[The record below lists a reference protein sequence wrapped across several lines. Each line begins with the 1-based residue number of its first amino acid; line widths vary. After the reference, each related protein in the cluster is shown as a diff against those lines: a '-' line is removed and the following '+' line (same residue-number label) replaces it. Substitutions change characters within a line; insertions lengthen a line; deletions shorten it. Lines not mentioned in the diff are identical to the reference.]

1 MQIGADS
8 LSLIEIRN
16 TLSIALKMPLPP
28 TILFDYPTLG
38 KLFSALAADN
48 TDKPIIQI
56 QSTQKYKGVFISS
69 ISQVTPTSEC
79 DSFASFC
86 TVLQKETN
94 LQGPIPIDRWDNEA
108 FFSPSTDGDKIYTW
122 FGSFVENVWK
132 FDAEFFKLRARD
144 ARYMDPQCRIL
155 LSTTA
160 SALNSTLG
168 TTDSERGG
176 RKGVFVGCMFFDYL
190 RLFEDLNH
198 GLDTSIIL
206 GNGAPYLSGRLAYT
220 FDLTGA
226 TMGIDTACSSSL
238 VAIHCGRN
246 EILNSQTEF
255 SICCGANAIL
265 SPHTSAIIC
274 RLGAL
279 SRTGRCLSLDSAA
292 DGYGRG
298 EAFVSCILSSENSE
312 ESSYLLKAT
321 QINQDGRSASMTAP
335 NGPSQ
340 ETLIKVCI
348 SRGNMF
354 VHDVDMISIHGTGT
368 FLGDPLET
376 QALSNIFAGRKY
388 PICILSNKALLG
400 HCEGAAGSTGILN
413 SLYSLTDTMLNGI
426 HTLRN
431 MNTFVARSI
440 ENGSLYTSRC
450 LIPGPTPD
458 QGGFVAG
465 TSSFGMSGTNAHA
478 LAALK
483 EPTQCPHYKYLWGS
497 AIQLDSVMVTDR
509 YFFKREI
516 NMECSKF
523 QVAFTEIIASQL
535 RDHLVF
541 GAFLL
546 PAATVM
552 EIFNDI
558 SSKLAK
564 LEQETCMEECI
575 FIKPLRLQQH
585 DLLYLNFNEQTGKID
600 IDQDSR
606 STTTSVSAWLAMINR
621 TRKTA
626 RQLKIFRSGV
636 FNQPII
642 TTDRHRA
649 SISQIWR
656 KSSNCMSAELDTS
669 LHLAALFQVDCCVPA
684 KANSVSISSLLTFG
698 SMQNYWAQCHS
709 FRIDESLHHIERNG
723 NQSEHLFRVGN
734 LTSKPLKRKVDPC
747 DTAVWRAIPHSCIDT
762 LTSSALYALLHS
774 SNRMPDLDSQKIR
787 LDSMRVFQALQV
799 ESMHFT
805 PKTGT
810 CCDPPYASCLIK
822 TLQRVQQN
830 ECGPAYLGETSG
842 FKDSFENVSV
852 IEASKYTGTINK
864 YNACHEVLAAVLTS
878 LGGIG
883 TLIIRYLSYQY
894 DTLILHAC
902 SRKAAHNMGKK
913 LTQFNVRITNDD
925 LSFKED
931 TEHLLRGKRSSH
943 IFHTAGVIRDSLI
956 SNVKSKDIIASL
968 ASKIDIMK
976 NVLHSDTL
984 QTISSIYCFSSIA
997 QHFGSA
1003 GQSSYAL
1010 SNTLLDAYSD
1020 IANSKGLP
1028 SQCLQWG
1035 LWTSV
1040 GMVSALDHTN
1050 LKRLATLGFLGLSAE
1065 EGLLTLEQII
1075 NQRDTWNISKI
1086 MVGKFDLPNL
1096 SKFISSRSH
1105 LSYISEALS
1114 LASNYSKEL
1123 PFETVVGPAL
1133 PFSAD
1138 TEKMT
1143 VKPLDERSIRK
1154 AIIDI
1159 IKTYVDDNV
1168 SAEGSLPVLQMG
1180 FDSVSSVELAQSISL
1195 ELDISLPLTFVYDC
1209 PMLDDMVSFIANIKQ
1224 DQIAANSTKKSFE
1237 PNVKHAPTLHIVTIA
1252 SKYPSDQHISS
1263 SYKAKEC
1270 TRPVSRW
1277 MEGLAFGYFETIASA
1292 FRNDDTYVFDHV
1304 LFGFSQDISS
1314 QIDPNIRWALMLHY
1328 EIFSQASVEFS
1339 SDTGVF
1345 LGWMWSQEFIENT
1358 WNMHLSSIN
1367 HPSLVTGN
1375 SAAFAVGHIAY
1386 TFSLSGPCVPVDTAC
1401 SSSLV
1406 ALHLSTHAIKNI
1418 ECNHATITGLNCFL
1432 ASATWQKIFSIS
1444 AASVDGRCKTL
1455 DVTADGYGRGE
1466 AFATVLISNETADDM
1481 NTVSVLGTAVKTA
1494 PQRSSLTS
1502 PHGPSQSKVIRDAML
1517 TSGRE
1522 IVRSIA
1528 LHGTG
1533 TSLGDPIE
1541 LQSLTQTLNE
1551 TKGRRHEVNLIAPK
1565 TVVGHTEGTAG
1576 VTNLLACIQSH
1587 QDMDGLI
1594 VHNLRNI
1601 NPLAM
1606 RYLEGNITVNRQEA
1620 PMDCKTFD
1628 CSGSS
1633 SFGMSGVNSHAIL
1646 SHTTTSSTSFDLLSY
1661 NMTKCFGK
1669 KCLTMQLVVNMR
1681 PLTWIVSPT
1690 CKLSWINDHAVMD
1703 KAITPG
1709 TLFLLLAD
1717 ISATHSLGKSEYA
1730 LSRCSWIR
1738 SCTATDA
1745 GSIEARM
1752 EPNGQITF
1760 HNENN
1765 KGDIC
1770 NVCIDLF
1777 SNTNIVRRTENYSFL
1792 NLIGKISCNEA
1803 VVADLSY
1810 KNLDQDEGVGQTAKM
1825 DAILHL
1831 NAISSPILYVPTAL
1845 EVFDKGTNSNSFKKT
1860 ISEVPKFEG
1869 QKAYI
1874 GSSRGFKT
1882 ADAQALFSNFQA
1894 KMILSESN
1902 KDKNIMYN
1910 IEFQAFDASVG
1921 HGACL
1926 SRPFWDGKGETVQI
1940 EETSVQV
1947 VRKFHLS
1954 VFLSHL
1960 SIAQTAYGKEMRFL
1974 STMGCSL
1981 AYPSGQQ
1988 RGVRYPISEMMAA
2001 SYHEETRQF
2010 TTSCTTSVYGQRF
2023 YGWNEKHKLL
2033 VEGSAGFEPKVRRQQ
2048 HLRDVFP
2055 DKLLKIPIN
2064 TRDISINGLQGTYK
2078 GHYGNL
2084 VRVHVTSVAL
2094 NFRDVLVAMG
2104 MYPSSTERSNI
2115 GSDFSGYILDSQI
2128 ENMQIGDRVFGQ
2140 SKGVMKEQ
2148 ILVSPELVCQIPP
2161 SLSMEEASSIPTVFL
2176 TALYC
2181 IKCLPRNYTNTLL
2194 VHSASGGLGL
2204 ALIQLAQTAGLQV
2217 LASAGSPR
2225 KRAFLRAQGLRAH
2238 HGRSFKFI
2246 ESINSGGTMAVGA
2259 VINTLT
2265 SPGMVAASTSL
2276 ISIGGHFLE
2285 VSKRGICSFQRMFQ
2299 DRSDVFYNI
2308 LAIDMMPVTCI
2319 SSGLRELSGLFAQ
2332 GTLCPTPGIGYS
2344 LSSIQS
2350 AALHFKSSQNIG
2362 KIICSRVDDDHDIKW
2377 TWIVTGGLGAL
2388 GKLTC
2393 KLFLSQGNDVV
2404 VPARHM
2410 GRIYDENCRI
2420 GPMIQIISSDINDRD
2435 HLLYNMMNKMWT
2447 FKNLGIVHSSGSI
2460 RDTIIPKMTIGTS
2473 KEVFASKSSPMV
2485 KLVANTIA
2493 EKISTVISYSSISS
2507 IWANVGQANY
2517 SCANRI
2523 LDAVAE
2529 ASSQQVCTFL

>member
-48 TDKPIIQI
+48 KDEPRIHI
-56 QSTQKYKGVFISS
+56 QSKVNQKYKDAFISS

-122 FGSFVENVWK
+122 FGSFVDNIWK

-168 TTDSERGG
+168 TTISDRGG

-220 FDLTGA
+220 FDLTGT

-238 VAIHCGRN
+238 VAIHCGRS

-312 ESSYLLKAT
+312 KSPYLLKAT
-321 QINQDGRSASMTAP
+321 HINQDGRSASMTAP

-340 ETLIKVCI
+340 ETLIKLCI
-348 SRGNMF
+348 SQGNMF

-413 SLYSLTDTMLNGI
+413 SLYSLKDTMLNGI

-431 MNTFVARSI
+431 LNEFVARSI
-440 ENGSLYTSRC
+440 ENRSLYTNRC
-450 LIPGPTPD
+450 LIPGPTPE

-478 LAALK
+478 LAALV
-483 EPTQCPHYKYLWGS
+483 EATQCPHYTYMWAS
-497 AIQLDSVMVTDR
+497 AIELGSIMVTDR
-509 YFFKREI
+509 YSFKRDI
-516 NMECSKF
+516 NIGCSKF

-546 PAATVM
+546 PAATVI
-552 EIFNDI
+552 EIFSAI

-564 LEQETCMEECI
+564 LEQETYLEECV
-575 FIKPLRLQQH
+575 FIKPLRLQHH
-585 DLLYLNFNEQTGKID
+585 DLLYLNLNEYIGTID
-600 IDQDSR
+600 IDQESF
-606 STTTSVSAWLAMINR
+606 STVTSANAWLAMINR
-621 TRKTA
+621 A
-626 RQLKIFRSGV
+626 RETVRQVKSLRSGV
-636 FNQPII
+636 FNQPNI
-642 TTDRHRA
+642 TTDRQRA
-649 SISQIWR
+649 SISRIWS
-656 KSSNCMSAELDTS
+656 KSSNCISAELDS
-669 LHLAALFQVDCCVPA
+669 SFHLAALFQVDCCVPA
-684 KANSVSISSLLTFG
+684 QANSVSISSLSTFG
-698 SMQNYWAQCHS
+698 SMQNYWASCHS
-709 FRIDESLHHIERNG
+709 FRIRESLHHIERNE
-723 NQSEHLFRVGN
+723 NQWENLFRVGN
-734 LTSKPLKRKVDPC
+734 LASKLLKRKVDPC

-762 LTSSALYALLHS
+762 LLSSTMYASLYS
-774 SNRMPDLDSQKIR
+774 SNRMPDLDSRKIR

-799 ESMHFT
+799 GSMHFRA
-805 PKTGT
+805 KTGT
-810 CCDPPYASCLIK
+810 CCEPSYASCLVK

-830 ECGPAYLGETSG
+830 ESGPEYLGETSG
-842 FKDSFENVSV
+842 LEDSFENVSV
-852 IEASKYTGTINK
+852 IEASKYMRTINK
-864 YNACHEVLAAVLTS
+864 YNACHGVSAAVLTS

-883 TLIIRYLSYQY
+883 TLLIRYISYQY
-894 DTLILHAC
+894 DTLVLHAC
-902 SRKAAHNMGKK
+902 SRKAVHNMGKK
-913 LTQFNVRITNDD
+913 LSQFNVRITNDD
-925 LSFKED
+925 LSFRED
-931 TEHLLRGKRSSH
+931 TDRLFRGKRSSH
-943 IFHTAGVIRDSLI
+943 VFHTAGVIRDSLI

-1003 GQSSYAL
+1003 GQSAYAL
-1010 SNTLLDAYSD
+1010 SNILLDAYSD

-1028 SQCLQWG
+1028 SQSVQWG

-1040 GMVSALDHTN
+1040 GMASALDHTN
-1050 LKRLATLGFLGLSAE
+1050 LKRLATLGFIGLSAE
-1065 EGLLTLEQII
+1065 EGLLSLEQII
-1075 NQRDTWNISKI
+1075 NQRGMWNVSKI

-1114 LASNYSKEL
+1114 LEL
-1123 PFETVVGPAL
+1123 PSETAMSPAL
-1133 PFSAD
+1133 PFPAD
-1138 TEKMT
+1138 TEKIK
-1143 VKPLDERSIRK
+1143 VKHFDERSIRK

-1159 IKTYVDDNV
+1159 IKTYVDDSV

-1195 ELDISLPLTFVYDC
+1195 ELGISLPFTFVYDC

-1224 DQIAANSTKKSFE
+1224 DQIAAKSPKKSYE
-1237 PNVKHAPTLHIVTIA
+1237 PNVKHAPTLQVVSIA
-1252 SKYPSDQHISS
+1252 SKYPSDSRIST
-1263 SYKAKEC
+1263 SYMPKEC
-1270 TRPVSRW
+1270 TRPVSTW
-1277 MEGLAFGYFETIASA
+1277 AEGLAFGYFETIASA
-1292 FRNDDTYVFDHV
+1292 FRNDDTYVFDNV

-1345 LGWMWSQEFIENT
+1345 LGWMWSQEFIENA
-1358 WNMHLSSIN
+1358 WNMHSSLTN

-1406 ALHLSTHAIKNI
+1406 ALHLSTHAIKNN

-1432 ASATWQKIFSIS
+1432 SSATWQKIFSIS

-1455 DVTADGYGRGE
+1455 DVSADGYGRGE
-1466 AFATVLISNETADDM
+1466 AFATVLISNDTIDDM
-1481 NTVSVLGTAVKTA
+1481 NTVYVLGTAVKTA

-1502 PHGPSQSKVIRDAML
+1502 PHGPSQAKVIRDAML

-1522 IVRSIA
+1522 LVRNIA

-1541 LQSLTQTLNE
+1541 LQSLTQILNE

-1565 TVVGHTEGTAG
+1565 TLVGHTEGTAG
-1576 VTNLLACIQSH
+1576 VTNLLACIKSH
-1587 QDMDGLI
+1587 QDMNGLI
-1594 VHNLRNI
+1594 FHHLRNI

-1606 RYLEGNITVNRQEA
+1606 RDLEGNITLNRQKA
-1620 PMDCKTFD
+1620 PLDSKTSD

-1646 SHTTTSSTSFDLLSY
+1646 SHAATSSTSFYHLTY
-1661 NMTKCFGK
+1661 KMTKCFGK
-1669 KCLTMQLVVNMR
+1669 KGLNMQLLVNMR
-1681 PLTWIVSPT
+1681 PFTWIVSPT
-1690 CKLSWINDHAVMD
+1690 CKLSWINDHAVMN
-1703 KAITPG
+1703 KTIAPG
-1709 TLFLLLAD
+1709 TLFLLLAK
-1717 ISATHSLGKSEYA
+1717 ISATHSLGKSEFA

-1745 GSIEARM
+1745 GSIEARL
-1752 EPNGQITF
+1752 EPNGQISF
-1760 HNENN
+1760 HSEKN

-1770 NVCIDLF
+1770 NVCIEIF
-1777 SNTNIVRRTENYSFL
+1777 SKDNTVRRTENYSFP

-1803 VVADLSY
+1803 VVADLS
-1810 KNLDQDEGVGQTAKM
+1810 NESLDQDEGVGQTAHM

-1831 NAISSPILYVPTAL
+1831 NAIFSPILYIPTAL
-1845 EVFDKGTNSNSFKKT
+1845 EIFDKGTNSNSLKKT

-1874 GSSRGFKT
+1874 GSSRGLKT
-1882 ADAQALFSNFQA
+1882 ADAQALLSNFQG
-1894 KMILSESN
+1894 KMILSD
-1902 KDKNIMYN
+1902 KDQDENIMYN
-1910 IEFQAFDASVG
+1910 IELQAFDTSVR
-1921 HGACL
+1921 HGASL
-1926 SRPFWDGKGETVQI
+1926 SDTFWDCKGETVQI
-1940 EETSVQV
+1940 EKTSVQLTNESH
-1947 VRKFHLS
+1947 FN

-1960 SIAQTAYGKEMRFL
+1960 SIAQTAYGREMRFL

-1988 RGVRYPISEMMAA
+1988 LGLRYPISEMMAA
-2001 SYHEETRQF
+2001 SYHEETRQI
-2010 TTSCTTSVYGQRF
+2010 TKSCTTSVYGQRF
-2023 YGWNEKHKLL
+2023 HDWNEKHNSL
-2033 VEGSAGFEPKVRRQQ
+2033 VEGSAGFETKVRRQQ
-2048 HLRDVFP
+2048 HLRDMFP

-2064 TRDISINGLQGTYK
+2064 TRDVSINGLQGRHK
-2078 GHYGNL
+2078 GYYDNL

-2104 MYPSSTERSNI
+2104 MYPSSIDRSNI

-2128 ENMQIGDRVFGQ
+2128 ETLQIGDRVFGQ

-2161 SLSMEEASSIPTVFL
+2161 SLTMEEASSIPTVFL

-2181 IKCLPRNYTNTLL
+2181 MKCLPNNSTKAIL

-2225 KRAFLRAQGLRAH
+2225 KRAFLRAQGLQAH
-2238 HGRSFKFI
+2238 HGRSFNFI

-2285 VSKRGICSFQRMFQ
+2285 VSKRGIYSSQRMFQ
-2299 DRSDVFYNI
+2299 DRSDVFYSI

-2319 SSGLRELSGLFAQ
+2319 SNGLRELCGLFAQ

-2362 KIICSRVDDDHDIKW
+2362 KIICSRADDDHDIKW

-2410 GRIYDENCRI
+2410 GRIYEESSRI

-2435 HLLYNMMNKMWT
+2435 HLLYNMMNQMWAS
-2447 FKNLGIVHSSGSI
+2447 KNLGIVHSSGSI

-2473 KEVFASKSSPMV
+2473 KEVFASKSSPMM
-2485 KLVANTIA
+2485 KLLANTLA
-2493 EKISTVISYSSISS
+2493 EKISTVISYSSVSS

-2523 LDAVAE
+2523 LDAAAQ